1 MFHQRTLAFD
11 SGSRNCKVTGMRGTA
26 SAPSGTRNRTRR
38 AILSA
43 ASSVLARDWSATL
56 AEIADAAEVG
66 RTTLHRYFPDRET
79 LIKAAVEDSVEAIAS
94 STAEAAIHE
103 GPPLEA
109 MRRLVAA
116 LVEVGDRLMFLFG
129 DPRVLETYGVENDP
143 PLEDP
148 VVALIRRGQEEKV
161 FDPEV
166 SPVWIRHVLWAL
178 VYTGLEEAESGRLPR
193 HGITATVIRTFENG
207 IAVRTSPGEAPSA

>member
-1 MFHQRTLAFD
+1 MFHKGTLAFYM
-11 SGSRNCKVTGMRGTA
+11 GIGNCRLFGMSGTA
-26 SAPSGTRNRTRR
+26 DTQSGTRNRTRR

-79 LIKAAVEDSVEAIAS
+79 LIKAAVDDSVEVITA
-94 STAEAAIHE
+94 STAAAAIEH

-116 LVEVGDRLMFLFG
+116 MVEVGDRLMFVFG
-129 DPRVLETYGVENDP
+129 DPRVLETYGAAKTDA
-143 PLEDP
+143 PLEDA
-148 VVALIRRGQEEKV
+148 VVSLIRRGQDEGV

-178 VYTGLEEAESGRLPR
+178 VYTGLEESEGGRLPR
-193 HGITATVIRTFENG
+193 HGVTATVIRTFENG
-207 IAVRTSPGEAPSA
+207 ITMRRSDEG